1 MDRKYYRKSTYMK
14 EQEETQQP
22 TEPKKEEKKE
32 EQYVYN
38 PSDYSFENVIKIFI
52 TKMNGGKELM
62 MSDSWISLRCT

>member
-22 TEPKKEEKKE
+22 TEPKKEEKTE

-52 TKMNGGKELM
+52 TKMNSGKELM
-62 MSDSWISLRCT
+62 MSDSWISLRGT